1 MKPVLE
7 TFSNAGIFEVI
18 IYGLIIN
25 FGIYV
30 CSLGLYSVLSHIPG
44 KQRLGEEHPVF
55 RSDVVLSLITVL
67 CNTIVF
73 LFGVYLWKYGFI
85 VLNENENV
93 FWILLEVLF
102 LVLVMDLLMYVF
114 HRSVHFITYFRKI
127 HQRHHEHES
136 TNLLSLFVLHPVES
150 IGFGLMMLGVLLF
163 FPLSATGI
171 SISLVIIS
179 VWGTVGHLNHTVLP
193 KSWLKFVKKGYICTS
208 EFHYLHHQ
216 HPGCNFGF
224 YTSIWDIIFKTKY
237 TSFEGS
243 EKMVQ

>member
-18 IYGLIIN
+18 SYGLIIN
-25 FGIYV
+25 LGIYLG
-30 CSLGLYSVLSHIPG
+30 SLGLYSLLSYFPN
-44 KQRLGEEHPVF
+44 KQHLGDRHPVL
-55 RSDVVLSLITVL
+55 RADIVLSLITVL
-67 CNTIVF
+67 CNTVVFVFGVF
-73 LFGVYLWKYGFI
+73 LWKHGFI
-85 VLNENENV
+85 VLNENEPI

-102 LVLVMDLLMYVF
+102 LILVMDLLMYFF
-114 HRSVHFITYFRKI
+114 HRSVHFLTYFRKI

-163 FPLSATGI
+163 IPLSATGI
-171 SISLVIIS
+171 SIYLVINS
-179 VWGTVGHLNHTVLP
+179 LWGTVGHLNHTVLP
-193 KSWLKFVKKGYICTS
+193 QPLLRLARKGYLCTS

-216 HPGCNFGF
+216 YPGCNFGF

-237 TSFEGS
+237 TSFEES
-243 EKMVQ
+243 EKKVQ